1 MAPIIPWLG
10 VLLGALLMYDVRT
23 RRNRP
28 TRASDSLSPTLRRA
42 FQIRKVERA
51 LFFVF
56 GMVGVTLYVWHYP
69 ERLWLPLFVVA
80 GTAFLLSFWA
90 SVTLFTAGIDPRQLR

>member
-1 MAPIIPWLG
+1 MTPIIPWLG
-10 VLLGALLMYDVRT
+10 VLLGALLVYDVWT

-42 FQIRKVERA
+42 FQTRKAGRA

-56 GMVGVTLYVWHYP
+56 AMVGVILYVWHYP
-69 ERLWLPLFVVA
+69 ERFWLPLFVVA
-80 GTAFLLSFWA
+80 GAAFLLSFWA